1 MSDVLSVNR
10 EHKDTVFRMIYRDRE
25 ELLILYNALNG
36 TDYEDPEQLTVTTLE
51 NAIYFGMKNDV
62 SFLLDSRMMLYEHQS
77 TWNPNIP
84 LRDLFYIARLLEKYV
99 NERGNSLYSSAL
111 IRLPEPRFVV
121 FYNGLRNVADDFS
134 L

>member
-62 SFLLDSRMMLYEHQS
+62 SFPLYSRMMLYEQQS

-84 LRDLFYIARLLEKYV
+84 LRDLFYIARLLETYV
-99 NERGNSLYSSAL
+99 N
-111 IRLPEPRFVV
+111 
-121 FYNGLRNVADDFS
+121 
-134 L
+134 